1 MLWVIAVHA
10 LYWGAFCSDKTFNLL
25 KSFLLFEMPLFFFVT
40 GAANN
45 FSRTYNYLEFVYRRF
60 KRILVPYWVFAIICA
75 GLTIARIIRREG
87 GTTPE
92 TIIKIIG
99 SWLIPI
105 DRQMTS
111 IQYLTWAV
119 WFIPV
124 YLCVVL
130 AIPLLRKIRQTKM
143 SLVFIP
149 VLLVLFI
156 LSCAFY
162 IGWFQNVLFYSF
174 WTYIGLFYNEIK
186 TSLCKHG
193 FRIFMALISA
203 CSVFALI
210 ILKIYHYSL
219 DMQVNKF
226 PPNIAF
232 FFFSITAMSLI
243 ILVIPSLDNVCA
255 LLCKQKLIKEAFNL
269 LSTRSL
275 TIYLY
280 QVFAFTV
287 TIKAVNN
294 LLHGDTVVIGTVK
307 SFLCFFLT
315 VPLCVAIAGLF
326 GKIEDWTN

>member
-25 KSFLLFEMPLFFFVT
+25 KSFFLFEMPLFFFVT

-45 FSRTYNYLEFVYRRF
+45 FSRTYNYFEYVYKRF

-87 GTTPE
+87 DATPGTV
-92 TIIKIIG
+92 IKILG

-105 DRQMTS
+105 DKQITS

-130 AIPLLRKIRQTKM
+130 AIPLLRKIKQTKV
-143 SLVFIP
+143 SSIFVL
-149 VLLVLFI
+149 VLLALFI
-156 LSCAFY
+156 LSCVFD

-174 WTYIGLFYNEIK
+174 WTYIGLFYSEIK
-186 TSLCKHG
+186 TSLCKRD
-193 FRIFMALISA
+193 FRILLAFVSA
-203 CSVFALI
+203 CSMFALI
-210 ILKIYHYSL
+210 ILKIYHYSF
-219 DMQVNKF
+219 DMQANKF
-226 PPNIAF
+226 PPNIVF

-243 ILVIPSLDNVCA
+243 ILAIPSLDKACA
-255 LLCKQKLIKEAFNL
+255 LLCKQKWIKEIFNL

-294 LLHGDTVVIGTVK
+294 LLHGDTVAIGTVK

-315 VPLCVAIAGLF
+315 APLCLLLAVLF